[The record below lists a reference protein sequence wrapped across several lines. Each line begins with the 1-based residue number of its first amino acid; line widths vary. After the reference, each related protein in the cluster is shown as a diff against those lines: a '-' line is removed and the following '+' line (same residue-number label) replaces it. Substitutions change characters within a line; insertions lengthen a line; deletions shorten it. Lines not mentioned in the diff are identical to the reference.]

1 MQVLGKMLV
10 GEIFGIQMMCCRLK
24 GQDSMT
30 KFMILLN
37 SAMDGQDTDKFPFSF
52 FDRHGKYVE
61 ALLTANK
68 RTDANGVITGV
79 FCFLQ
84 IASVELLQALTVQ
97 RATEKVAFAKLKE
110 LAYIRQEIKNPMYG
124 IMFTRNL
131 MEDTDLS
138 EDQKQFVETSAV
150 CERQLRKILDDMDLE
165 SIEDGY
171 SNNPFL
177 LFPRD

>member
-1 MQVLGKMLV
+1 M
-10 GEIFGIQMMCCRLK
+10 
-24 GQDSMT
+24 
-30 KFMILLN
+30 
-37 SAMDGQDTDKFPFSF
+37 
-52 FDRHGKYVE
+52 
-61 ALLTANK
+61 
-68 RTDANGVITGV
+68 
-79 FCFLQ
+79 
-84 IASVELLQALTVQ
+84 QALTVQ

-110 LAYIRQEIKNPMYG
+110 LAYIRQEIKNPLYG

-171 SNNPFL
+171 SNNPFFPFPVGSNMRLSLVLINIISL
-177 LFPRD
+177 LVKYGSLISMHFGQIIA